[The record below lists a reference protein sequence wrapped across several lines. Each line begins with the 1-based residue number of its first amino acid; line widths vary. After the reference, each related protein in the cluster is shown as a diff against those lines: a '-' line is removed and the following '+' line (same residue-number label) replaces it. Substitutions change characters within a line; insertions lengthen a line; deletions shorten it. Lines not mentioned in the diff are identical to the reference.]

1 MNVFAQILEIIFLY
15 GVAARVIGTVIVE
28 IFITIIVWLIK
39 KYKGSEKE

>member
-15 GVAARVIGTVIVE
+15 GVATGVIGTVIIE